1 MKPSLQSIIST
12 TRARLRVWVAIA
24 AAAISVEW
32 SAAAVTGVSLID
44 AIPAKSEVVSGYEL
58 SEVRLRLANL
68 PLHLVEGIW
77 EFASEGTLMAI
88 ERTDSSPRTPGTA
101 ATLYRMVVVRGADMA
116 LRPGTVMG
124 YLTTT
129 SKRGVY
135 DARIFTSRNDAG
147 TVLSSPK
154 RYTISLT
161 DDDSRLTI
169 REYGK
174 KLIFNWWRLLPYM
187 YRFVLSRHEN
197 RPPDMEGCV
206 RLFPEPAIPLEPR
219 YL

>member
-1 MKPSLQSIIST
+1 MISLHPTNFTIPNS
-12 TRARLRVWVAIA
+12 LRVWITIV
-24 AAAISVEW
+24 AAAISVGW
-32 SAAAVTGVSLID
+32 AAAAVTGGSLID
-44 AIPAKSEVVSGYEL
+44 AVPKKSEVITGYEL
-58 SEVRLRLANL
+58 PEVRQRLADL
-68 PLHLVEGIW
+68 PLHIVEGIW

-88 ERTDSSPRTPGTA
+88 ERAESSARNAGSA
-101 ATLYRMVVVRGADMA
+101 ATLYRMVVVKGADMA

-124 YLTTT
+124 YLSTT

-135 DARIFTSRNDAG
+135 DARIFTSRNDDG

-154 RYTISLT
+154 RYTISLS

-169 REYGK
+169 KEYGK
-174 KLIFNWWRLLPYM
+174 TFVFNWWRLMPYM
-187 YRFVLSRHEN
+187 YRYVLSRREN

-206 RLFPEPAIPLEPR
+206 RLFPEPSIPLEPL